1 MEEKYQLAKW
11 LAGEM
16 SATELKAFQETAE
29 YDTYIKIIQFS
40 DNLNTP
46 SFDKD
51 KMYQNIIATPKKSK
65 PKVVSFYTSKWLQ
78 IAALLVV
85 FLSLTLVVKSN
96 ISFTEYAKNK
106 QKINFTL
113 PDDSEIVLNAGS
125 EINYKKWNW
134 NNQRSLT
141 LKGEAFF
148 KVAKGKTFDVKTDL
162 GTVTV
167 VGTQFNVKSREKRME
182 VRCFE
187 GKVKVQNKE
196 HISYIQKGETVI
208 FEKNQQTIIPFHA
221 SAPAWLDN
229 QIHFESENL
238 DAIKAEIERQY
249 DITMVIKNVNFQQ
262 KFTGTIPSN
271 DLDVA
276 LKIISKTF
284 HLHITKTNDT
294 LILEG
299 K

>member
-1 MEEKYQLAKW
+1 MEDKYQLAKW

-16 SATELKAFQETAE
+16 TETELKAFQETAE
-29 YDTYIKIIQFS
+29 YNTYLKIVKFS
-40 DNLNTP
+40 DDLTTP
-46 SFDKD
+46 PFDD
-51 KMYQNIIATPKKSK
+51 NKMYQKIMATPKSK
-65 PKVVSFYTSKWLQ
+65 PKVVSFYQSKWLK
-78 IAALLVV
+78 IAALLIV
-85 FLSLTLVVKSN
+85 FCSLTFVVKSK
-96 ISFTEYAKNK
+96 ISFTEYAKNN
-106 QKINFTL
+106 QKTSFTL

-134 NNQRSLT
+134 SSQRSLT
-141 LKGEAFF
+141 LTGEAFF
-148 KVAKGKTFDVKTDL
+148 KVAKGKTFDVETDL

-187 GKVKVQNKE
+187 GKVKVQNNE
-196 HISYIQKGETVI
+196 HISYIKKGEVVI
-208 FEKNQQTIIPFHA
+208 FETNKQTITTFNA
-221 SAPAWLDN
+221 SSPAWLDN

-238 DAIKAEIERQY
+238 YDIKTEIERQY
-249 DITMVIKNVNFQQ
+249 DIKILIKNVNLQQ
-262 KFTGTIPSN
+262 RFTGTIPSN

-276 LKIISKTF
+276 LKIILKTF
-284 HLHITKTNDT
+284 HLHLTKTNDT